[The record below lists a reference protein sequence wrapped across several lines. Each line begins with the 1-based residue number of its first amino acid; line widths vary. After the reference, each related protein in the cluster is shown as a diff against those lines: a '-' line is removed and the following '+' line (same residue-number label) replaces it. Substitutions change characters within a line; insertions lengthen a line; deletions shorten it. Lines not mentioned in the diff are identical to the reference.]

1 MVFFLS
7 QFLESQPV
15 CFKIAREQ
23 FLSSSS
29 RLLLPVLLQ
38 WLMGLISLGLFIPI
52 LSFTQ
57 LLPWWLSNSHSGE
70 TFFEHVHSTG
80 SCLFVDFLFS
90 APILTYFLFAPPPL
104 KTKG

>member
-29 RLLLPVLLQ
+29 QLLLPVLLQ
-38 WLMGLISLGLFIPI
+38 WPMGLISLGLFIPI
-52 LSFTQ
+52 LSFTR
-57 LLPWWLSNSHSGE
+57 LLPRWLPTVTLGRLSLNMC
-70 TFFEHVHSTG
+70 TAQ
-80 SCLFVDFLFS
+80 
-90 APILTYFLFAPPPL
+90 APVSL
-104 KTKG
+104 